1 MRRETAALIMIMQA
15 LAGHSKCAVVRCILK
30 PLADVL
36 VGVEHPEEPS
46 LTLPS
51 LTAARSPSDRFDDD
65 DDDDDDGVSN
75 ADVLS
80 AESVTR

>member
-1 MRRETAALIMIMQA
+1 
-15 LAGHSKCAVVRCILK
+15 
-30 PLADVL
+30 LADVL

-80 AESVTR
+80 AGSVTR